1 MQKILDHLYLFRDTC
16 NVYIIQQ
23 DTNAVLIDFGSGD
36 VLDHLAEIGVESV
49 SDVLITHHHRDQVQG
64 LAKAR
69 EAGINIWVPDMERD
83 LIQHADVHWQERELY
98 VNYNMRQD
106 RFSLLKSVSIT
117 GTLKDYQQ
125 REFGGCAFTVIP
137 TPGHTIGS
145 ISLLLDCDNQ
155 HIAFTGDLIAAP
167 GKVWMM
173 SATQWT
179 YNGAEGV
186 AASIPSLL
194 DLKDRQPD
202 MLLPSHGDPIS
213 DPAPAID
220 LLVERFWQLLQLR
233 GQNRRLFE
241 LRDNPYEAITPH
253 LLWHR
258 ASLANCYV
266 LISESRKALFIDFGY
281 DFHTGDSAGFDRAS
295 RRPWLYTIPALKRQ
309 FGVESIDVVVP
320 THYHDDHIA
329 GINLLKQEEGTQVW
343 SAERFADILEH
354 PADYDLPCLWFDP
367 IPVDRRL
374 PLELPFQ
381 WEEYT
386 LTLYPLT
393 GHTMYAVAIS
403 FEVDGRKVLATGD
416 QYQSDAGLQLNYV
429 YPNRFEAADYVKSA
443 LLYQMLSPDLILTG
457 HWKPFWVP
465 QGYYDQLEKI
475 GTDLERLHH
484 DLLLDVPNLGT
495 EGFLARITP
504 YQSVAHWKE
513 KVEFVAEVRNPYDKL
528 VEGRVKMIV
537 PPDWEIVHIDA
548 ARSMAGTAVV
558 WMEPLS
564 VCRIKFCVE
573 PPADFSARRARVAV
587 DVTIDGQRFGQQAEA
602 LVSSTD

>member
-16 NVYIIQQ
+16 NVYVIQRG
-23 DTNAVLIDFGSGD
+23 TNAVLIDFGSGD
-36 VLDHLAEIGVESV
+36 VLDHLGEIGVENV
-49 SDVLITHHHRDQVQG
+49 SDVLLTHHHRDQAQG
-64 LAKAR
+64 LWKAR

-83 LIQHADVHWQERELY
+83 LFQHADVHWQERELY

-125 REFGGCAFTVIP
+125 REFGGCTFTVIP

-145 ISLLLDCDNQ
+145 ISLLLDCDGQ
-155 HIAFTGDLIAAP
+155 PVAFTGDLIAAP

-194 DLKDRQPD
+194 DLKDRQPNL
-202 MLLPSHGDPIS
+202 LLPAHGDPIPE
-213 DPAPAID
+213 PAAAID
-220 LLVERFWQLLQLR
+220 LLVERFWELLQLR
-233 GQNRRLFE
+233 GHNLNLLDIRE
-241 LRDNPYEAITPH
+241 KPYEAVTPH
-253 LLWHR
+253 LLRHR
-258 ASLANCYV
+258 SSFANYYV
-266 LISESRKALFIDFGY
+266 LLSENKKALFLDFGY
-281 DFHTGDSAGFDRAS
+281 DFVTGYSAGFDRAS
-295 RRPWLYTIPALKRQ
+295 RRPWLYSLPALKRQ
-309 FGVESIDVVVP
+309 FGVERIDVVVP
-320 THYHDDHIA
+320 THFHDDHIA
-329 GINLLKQEEGTQVW
+329 GINLLRQEEGTRVW
-343 SAERFADILEH
+343 SAERFADILER
-354 PADYDLPCLWFDP
+354 PADYDLPCLWYDP

-374 PLELPFQ
+374 PLEVPFQ

-386 LTLYPLT
+386 LTLFPLT
-393 GHTMYAVAIS
+393 GHTLYAVAIR

-443 LLYQMLSPDLILTG
+443 NLYKTLNPDLILTG

-465 QGYYDQLEKI
+465 PGYYDQLERM
-475 GTDLERLHH
+475 GADLERLHH
-484 DLLLDVPNLGT
+484 ALLLDVPNLGT
-495 EGFLARITP
+495 EGFLARIMP
-504 YQSVAHWKE
+504 YQSVAHGNE

-528 VEGRVKMIV
+528 VEGRVKMVV

-564 VCRIKFCVE
+564 VCRIKFCIE
-573 PPADFSARRARVAV
+573 PPPDFSARRARVAV